1 MNKTKRKN
9 SIRNKKNSR
18 KRNNKMNTANSN
30 KKHKSH
36 KRIKRSIG
44 GNDSLRMRS
53 MNPAKVQKQI
63 MLDAK
68 SSASALIN
76 KLTAAELNQ
85 QEDQRITA
93 DNRIKLDMS
102 VALSR
107 PYDPLLFWGTL
118 FMPDELTQI
127 INLLKSDTCDE
138 IQGMIPAFEMNK
150 MSEFPDPIEVTS
162 NGTKVYEIDGV
173 MHYVQNDADEAKL
186 RSKYDNDIHLLEKKK
201 TMCATMLIMGIIT
214 AKLQATGDDY
224 KIISKGGVAV
234 SLAVSGLTGNKT
246 VVPINDIDF
255 KIMSMNPSVRSEDL
269 ATLANHVGELVA
281 WLLTA
286 GISNGYSI
294 SILDPST
301 KSNQPGYKDIVKLS
315 LKRPDGVFMPILD
328 LDFGVIED
336 STKFFDHTVAIT
348 GGTVLPIS
356 FAYQS
361 VIHMLAEK
369 LYYYSK
375 YLTIKDVLD
384 YKHDKIKTES
394 IFILKQNWAVT
405 RTSTPFGYITYDP
418 TDGTDG
424 KFKHNEEQVVDLATS
439 QYFIDKFKKSIIQLT
454 TAIIQSSETLA
465 EKKETSAFIKTL
477 ERLFLAHFMES
488 EGSKDSGLFP
498 KIPSGLVWQI
508 VDSIYPRTVDTL
520 V

>member
-9 SIRNKKNSR
+9 SIRNKKNTK
-18 KRNNKMNTANSN
+18 KRTNKANTANRN
-30 KKHKSH
+30 KKHKSR
-36 KRIKRSIG
+36 KQIKRSVG
-44 GNDSLRMRS
+44 GNDSLRMIS
-53 MNPAKVQKQI
+53 MNPANVKKN

-68 SSASALIN
+68 ASASALIN
-76 KLTAAELNQ
+76 KLTAAESNR
-85 QEDQRITA
+85 QEDQPITA
-93 DNRIKLDMS
+93 DNRIELNMS

-107 PYDPLLFWGTL
+107 PYDPSPFWGTL

-127 INLLKSDTCDE
+127 IDLLKSDTCYE
-138 IQGMIPAFEMNK
+138 IQRMIPAFEMNK
-150 MSEFPDPIEVTS
+150 MSEFPDPSEETP
-162 NGTKVYEIDGV
+162 NGTKVYNIDGV
-173 MHYVQNDADEAKL
+173 MHYVQNEVDEAKL
-186 RSKYDNDIHLLEKKK
+186 RDKYDIHLPEKRK

-281 WLLTA
+281 WLLSD
-286 GISNGYSI
+286 GLSKGYSI
-294 SILDPST
+294 SILGPST
-301 KSNQPGYKDIVKLS
+301 KSKQPRYKDIVKLS

-328 LDFGVIED
+328 LDFGVIGD
-336 STKFFDHTVAIT
+336 SAKFFVPPVNIT
-348 GGTVLPIS
+348 GRTDIPIS
-356 FAYQS
+356 FIYQS
-361 VIHMLAEK
+361 DRRMLAEK

-375 YLTIKDVLD
+375 YFVINKQLTGTDDSMRVLKLNYDVS
-384 YKHDKIKTES
+384 KI
-394 IFILKQNWAVT
+394 
-405 RTSTPFGYITYDP
+405 STPFGYITYEP
-418 TDGTDG
+418 TDN
-424 KFKHNEEQVVDLATS
+424 KFKHNGEPIDIATS
-439 QYFIDKFKKSIIQLT
+439 KHFIDKFRKSIIQLT

-465 EKKETSAFIKTL
+465 EKEEMSTFIKTL
-477 ERLFLAHFMES
+477 ERLFLAHFMGS

-508 VDSIYPRTVDTL
+508 VDSIYPRTEDTTL

>member
-44 GNDSLRMRS
+44 GNDSLRS

-150 MSEFPDPIEVTS
+150 MSEFPDPIDVTS

-186 RSKYDNDIHLLEKKK
+186 RSKYDNDIHLLEKRK

-301 KSNQPGYKDIVKLS
+301 KSKQPRYKDIVKLS

-336 STKFFDHTVAIT
+336 STKFFDHTVTIT
-348 GGTVLPIS
+348 GGTVIPIS
-356 FAYQS
+356 FIYQS

-375 YLTIKDVLD
+375 YLTINDVLND
-384 YKHDKIKTES
+384 QNS

-418 TDGTDG
+418 TDG
-424 KFKHNEEQVVDLATS
+424 KLKHNEEQVVDLATS

-465 EKKETSAFIKTL
+465 EKEETSAFIKTL

-488 EGSKDSGLFP
+488 KGSRNSGLFP

-508 VDSIYPRTVDTL
+508 VDSIYPRTAAL
-520 V
+520 L